1 MLPADL
7 LDPRRCMV
15 MAEVAADTEPAF
27 RANDDFGSVSLHFHI
42 AKDAKDSS
50 VNPQPR
56 STMTTHSMP
65 FLWPIRRN
73 FPPSSAS
80 RKILVRYDSQGLV
93 QYPERKVHDS
103 LKCKLASV
111 TG

>member
-27 RANDDFGSVSLHFHI
+27 RANDDSGSVSLQIHI

-56 STMTTHSMP
+56 STMATHAMP
-65 FLWPIRRN
+65 IFMAHKAQLSP
-73 FPPSSAS
+73 
-80 RKILVRYDSQGLV
+80 L
-93 QYPERKVHDS
+93 ER
-103 LKCKLASV
+103 L
-111 TG
+111 